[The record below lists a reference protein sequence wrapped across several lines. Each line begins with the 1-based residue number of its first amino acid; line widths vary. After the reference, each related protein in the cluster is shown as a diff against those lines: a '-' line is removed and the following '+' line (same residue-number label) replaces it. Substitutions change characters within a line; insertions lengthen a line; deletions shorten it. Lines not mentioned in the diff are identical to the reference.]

1 MCIIRGATK
10 TIVEVET
17 VVYRADGT
25 IKDRETDR
33 IVVGEEEDEKT

>member
-1 MCIIRGATK
+1 MSIIRGATR

-25 IKDRETDR
+25 IKETEYDR
-33 IVVGEEEDEKT
+33 IVVGEEDER